1 MRTKNTL
8 IMAVVAGILGAAVYF
23 LEIRGSEERAET
35 ERVADRLLRF
45 ETADVSGLNIE
56 TADTNIA
63 LQRVDDAWRIIAPYD
78 LAADDNAVDSII
90 NRLQSANHDRLID
103 EAPDD
108 LDRFGLASLWL
119 ARHGTSRGG
128 CSVSA

>member
-8 IMAVVAGILGAAVYF
+8 IMAVVAGTLGAAVYF

-63 LQRVDDAWRIIAPYD
+63 LQRVDLVNREGPYEY
-78 LAADDNAVDSII
+78 VM
-90 NRLQSANHDRLID
+90 QW
-103 EAPDD
+103 
-108 LDRFGLASLWL
+108 WL
-119 ARHGTSRGG
+119 
-128 CSVSA
+128 